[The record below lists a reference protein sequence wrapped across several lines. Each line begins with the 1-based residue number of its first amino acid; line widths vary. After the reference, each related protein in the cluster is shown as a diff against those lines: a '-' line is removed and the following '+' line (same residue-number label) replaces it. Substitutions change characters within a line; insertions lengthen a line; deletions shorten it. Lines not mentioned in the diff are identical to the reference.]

1 MEAGGSRKRKGQ
13 SGTWDRWKERK
24 MRELWSG
31 STSGMKKAS
40 TGEKERQQTERG
52 RARHV
57 CGQLGAQRPGGESM
71 GRRWPLRGQAVHWA
85 TIPSKLACCISHK
98 TMRLQPWAA
107 QPLPEMPHINKAKQ
121 NFLMQPLLHGPII
134 APTFAVSH
142 KFVALSFSKR
152 TTTNQ
157 AQGCCCFHVY

>member
-85 TIPSKLACCISHK
+85 TVPSKLACCISHK

-107 QPLPEMPHINKAKQ
+107 QPLPEKPHINKAKQ
-121 NFLMQPLLHGPII
+121 NFLLGKWEIKDHATAAAWANHHPSLRWF
-134 APTFAVSH
+134 T
-142 KFVALSFSKR
+142 
-152 TTTNQ
+152 
-157 AQGCCCFHVY
+157 